1 MHVEPYAIRQGQG
14 GEQDWSHEQRR
25 VVERDVDGL
34 EIVDSYDWLRLVT
47 IACFTVRFP
56 VLIECGKALTL
67 SPLQTVKGE
76 RGGRRAAA
84 LLRRRV
90 DVMYDHIWFDV
101 GLRFGLF
108 IVFTVGALYAYK
120 AIYQWYRR
128 YRNEIDRQKAV
139 ERYREQERKTLE
151 SFQRGRRK

>member
-1 MHVEPYAIRQGQG
+1 
-14 GEQDWSHEQRR
+14 
-25 VVERDVDGL
+25 
-34 EIVDSYDWLRLVT
+34 
-47 IACFTVRFP
+47 
-56 VLIECGKALTL
+56 
-67 SPLQTVKGE
+67 
-76 RGGRRAAA
+76 
-84 LLRRRV
+84 
-90 DVMYDHIWFDV
+90 MYDHIWFDV